1 MINRPKTPSRP
12 KYLPQRVILGQCGG
26 QMIIQG
32 VPSNG
37 VQQTLV
43 KGSVPS
49 FDPIPSSIPGVSKV
63 LFSGFDS
70 GSDSGSSTLTCDFN
84 FTSATLL
91 NSSGTTFSYSSN
103 YIPVNSQVV
112 SLSFSWE
119 YSGSASI
126 GSQSLNFHYEDT
138 TLSYP
143 LPLNERSYTITL
155 DNSLSTSL
163 AYSFYVTLDVQVSN
177 SSPTQFFSEF
187 WFSSPIYAFVSPL
200 PSSVVI
206 TSDYSFKG
214 ISALDFSKVKFSDF
228 SDLGNPLDISE
239 SITKSFN
246 CPTGSHIFL
255 LCPTDYK
262 VSVVSFTSNFNEEF
276 PLLTTFSNVVDSSYS
291 LKHHLY
297 ASDFPGLGEVSYK
310 FLLS

>member
-1 MINRPKTPSRP
+1 
-12 KYLPQRVILGQCGG
+12 
-26 QMIIQG
+26 MIIQG

-63 LFSGFDS
+63 LFSG
-70 GSDSGSSTLTCDFN
+70 SDSGSSTLTCDFN

-91 NSSGTTFSYSSN
+91 NSSGVSFSYSSN
-103 YIPVNSQVV
+103 YIPINSQVV

-119 YSGSASI
+119 YSGSTFI
-126 GSQSLNFHYEDT
+126 VSQSLNFHYEDT

-143 LPLNERSYTITL
+143 LSLDERSYTITL
-155 DNSLSTSL
+155 DNSLSESL
-163 AYSFYVTLDVQVSN
+163 VYSFYVTLDVQVAD

-214 ISALDFSKVKFSDF
+214 ISALDFSKVKISDF

-246 CPTGSHIFL
+246 CPAGSHIFL
-255 LCPTDYK
+255 LCPTYSK
-262 VSVVSFTSNFNEEF
+262 VSVASLSSNFNEEF

-291 LKHHLY
+291 LKHNLY
-297 ASDFPGLGEVSYK
+297 ASDFPGLGEVSYQ
-310 FLLS
+310 FLFS